1 MMTNSNRTVSSGLH
15 KWRFFRSGGFDQVR
29 LETGA
34 DLKAL
39 DQLDPKL
46 WAALGCPTSGLEF
59 DERTLQLIDTDEDG
73 HIRAPEVVA
82 AVKWATS
89 MLENPDDLLRGAAEL
104 PLAAIDDS
112 TPEGAEL
119 LASARQIL
127 LNLGKEEATV
137 ITAED
142 TADTPGSSPTPGSTA
157 MASSRPPPP
166 TRLPRRRSRTSS
178 PASGRR
184 RTEAARR
191 AYPRKRSTSSLP
203 RPRRMRTGGTR
214 RNATPPTSC
223 RLGKEPKRPRP
234 PSRR

>member
-142 TADTPGSSPTPGSTA
+142 TADTPRIFANTRFNGDGVIPVAAAEAATQAAIEDIIACVGAEEDRWWAATAYFSTGTVRTGTPP
-157 MASSRPPPP
+157 SSRSSSI
-166 TRLPRRRSRTSS
+166 RSVSSRRS
-178 PASGRR
+178 GI
-184 RTEAARR
+184 
-191 AYPRKRSTSSLP
+191 
-203 RPRRMRTGGTR
+203 
-214 RNATPPTSC
+214 PTSASA
-223 RLGKEPKRPRP
+223 G
-234 PSRR
+234 